1 MMGKIFKDGYILFT
15 DQYMSRV
22 YALQQG
28 FRDIIERDPPEDYTP
43 ETYKIVYE
51 NVVDGIIKK
60 YEKII

>member
-1 MMGKIFKDGYILFT
+1 MGKIYNDGYILFT
-15 DQYMSRV
+15 DEYMSRI
-22 YALQQG
+22 YALQHG
-28 FRDIIERDPPEDYTP
+28 FRDIIERTTPDDYTP